1 MKRILIL
8 LLSAITMMAQAQTHF
23 RELTF
28 DQAVAAAKAENKMVF
43 IDVMTSWCG
52 PCKIMARDVFPRPAV
67 GDYMNSH
74 FVSIKIDAEKGEGV
88 TIAKTY
94 KVNAYPTFLLLD
106 TSKREVARSVG
117 MKQPDDFLAE
127 LERLINPDASPEK
140 LKARYERG
148 ERTPQLVKD
157 YAAYL
162 MDQARKDRRYYVQ
175 KTAEAKAI
183 VNDYYATLSDA
194 QRLSP
199 DNMFVYNAYTT
210 STEDAPAKF
219 MTRNVKRFPAE
230 SQQDITTLIQQLY
243 QREEYALL
251 SHSKETTPSM
261 LDTFS
266 QELKMLGLNTD
277 GHYDNTMR
285 LMYAYH
291 GDGSQYLALCR
302 ELFKQLT
309 PTQQTGLIDSI
320 TRKYAD
326 ADEATKKAASRVI
339 REQLPDMDTQLLI
352 SAVMAVSQLEAKGH

>member
-52 PCKIMARDVFPRPAV
+52 PCKFMARDVFPRPAV

-94 KVNAYPTFLLLD
+94 KVDAYPTFLLLD

-162 MDQARKDRRYYVQ
+162 MDQARKDRRHYEQ
-175 KTAEAKAI
+175 KTAEAKAM

-194 QRLSP
+194 QKLSP

-352 SAVMAVSQLEAKGH
+352 SAVMAVSQLEEKGH

>member
-1 MKRILIL
+1 
-8 LLSAITMMAQAQTHF
+8 
-23 RELTF
+23 
-28 DQAVAAAKAENKMVF
+28 
-43 IDVMTSWCG
+43 
-52 PCKIMARDVFPRPAV
+52 
-67 GDYMNSH
+67 MNSH

-94 KVNAYPTFLLLD
+94 KVDAYPTFLLLD

-127 LERLINPDASPEK
+127 LERIINPDASPEK

-162 MDQARKDRRYYVQ
+162 MDLARKDRRYYEQ
-175 KTAEAKAI
+175 KTAEAKAM

-194 QRLSP
+194 QKLSP
-199 DNMFVYNAYTT
+199 DNMFVYNTYTT

-243 QREEYALL
+243 RREEYALL

-266 QELKMLGLNTD
+266 QELKKLGLNTD

-339 REQLPDMDTQLLI
+339 REQLPDMDTQLLM